1 MRMSRWGDD
10 MRTGRTTAVL
20 VSILLGPAASA
31 AAQTP
36 AGERHSRFSLNFGLG
51 SVGSTSQG
59 RQKSAPAALLSVGTD
74 VRLSEHWSLRLE
86 AGRRSPRTHNWVSRD
101 TLYYFDPPDGGQPI
115 GLPSTLV
122 ASDETIADVALLARR
137 AWRLRE
143 RFEIG
148 LLTGLDLQVVRYR
161 WHITIPLSL
170 TDPEDVLV
178 SLHDNRRTLGVFDFG
193 IDGGVR
199 VTRRT
204 TLLLY
209 GIAGLQSPLEEHR
222 NPQMRAGMIVRQYF

>member
-1 MRMSRWGDD
+1 
-10 MRTGRTTAVL
+10 MRTGPTAAVL
-20 VSILLGPAASA
+20 VSIVLGSAASA
-31 AAQTP
+31 GAQAP
-36 AGERHSRFSLNFGLG
+36 AGERHSRFSLNLGVG

-59 RQKSAPAALLSVGTD
+59 PQKSAPAALLSVGTD

-86 AGRRSPRTHNWVSRD
+86 VGRRMPRTHNWVSRD
-101 TLYYFDPPDGGQPI
+101 TMYYFKAPDGGQPI
-115 GLPSTLV
+115 GLPSTLL
-122 ASDETIADVALLARR
+122 ASDETIADIALLARR
-137 AWRLRE
+137 AWGVRE

-170 TDPEDVLV
+170 TDPEDVLE
-178 SLHDNRRTLGVFDFG
+178 SMHDNRRTLGVFDFG
-193 IDGGVR
+193 IEGGVH

-209 GIAGLQSPLEEHR
+209 GIAGLQSPVEEHR
-222 NPQMRAGMIVRQYF
+222 NAQMRAGMIIRQRF